1 MGEKLR
7 KFMQGRNGYDALS
20 RCLIWVSVALLLL
33 ALVTSGVLK
42 GALSSAFWVLALA
55 AVAFSYFR
63 VLSRKVYA
71 RQAENAKYQRLV
83 GKLRAYWAGL
93 KGRWRDRKTHKYF
106 RCPECNTSL
115 RVPRNKGK
123 IRITC
128 KKCGARFERTT

>member
-20 RCLIWVSVALLLL
+20 RCLLWVSVAMLLL
-33 ALVTSGVLK
+33 ALITSRVLN

-55 AVAFSYFR
+55 ALAFSYFR
-63 VLSRKVYA
+63 ILSRKVYN
-71 RQAENAKYQRLV
+71 RQAENAKYQRVV
-83 GKLRAYWAGL
+83 GQLKVLLSGA

-106 RCPECNTSL
+106 RCPECRTQL
-115 RVPRNKGK
+115 RVLRNKGK